1 MKIRSVCWLFWI
13 CCLTWSCSF
22 FRSKQEI
29 SSGSEPDVIR
39 SEVSIE
45 HPQIQSLIEYLQLN
59 GVTQFQKKD
68 NIRTNNTGYIIS
80 LPHKIG
86 DWINTGAMFCTL
98 KTKEQDALK
107 NISSTDSTLLKFQKP
122 ILVPANGTGIITGI
136 NVLQGDYVAEG
147 DILAT
152 VSEPASLIVIVNVPY
167 ENHQYAR
174 VGTRCELILPDGK
187 ILPATINGIIPSVD
201 AVSQSQAYFI
211 KLGNL
216 SLPENLNIT
225 VRLPHKQSGKAICVS
240 NNAVQADELQKEFWL
255 MKLVH
260 DSIAVKIPVRLG
272 LRNNEFT
279 EVISP
284 MISISD
290 AIINEGA
297 YELSDSSLVIVK

>member
-1 MKIRSVCWLFWI
+1 MKIRSICWITWI
-13 CCLTWSCSF
+13 CFAWSCSF
-22 FRSKQEI
+22 FRSHEET
-29 SSGSEPDVIR
+29 SSRSDPDIIR

-68 NIRTNNTGYIIS
+68 NIRTNNTGYVIS

-86 DWINTGAMFCTL
+86 DWINTGAVFCTI

-107 NISSTDSTLLKFQKP
+107 NISSIDSTLLKFQKP

-136 NVLQGDYVAEG
+136 NILQGDYVAEG

-152 VSEPASLIVIVNVPY
+152 VSEPSSLIVIVNVPY

-174 VGTRCELILPDGK
+174 VGTKCELILPDGK
-187 ILPATINGIIPSVD
+187 ILPANINGIIPSVD
-201 AVSQSQAYFI
+201 IISQSQSYFI

-225 VRLPHKQSGKAICVS
+225 VRLPHKQSAKAICVT
-240 NNAVQADELQKEFWL
+240 NNAVQADELQEEFWL

-260 DSIAVKIPVRLG
+260 DSIAIKVPVRLG
-272 LRNNEFT
+272 LRNGEYT

-284 MISISD
+284 GISLSD
-290 AIINEGA
+290 AIIKEGA
-297 YELSDSSLVIVK
+297 YELADSSLVIVK